1 MKPDASEDMLNKIKK
16 TMTPHQNEQCASQE
30 SEKCPNNK
38 KPDYSRPILSGK
50 LASHLSEQE
59 PRHLTPA
66 LPFTAKTSQPW
77 QVENAEN
84 KAMVALS
91 LIVTCHI
98 VHYAHAIFPE
108 KEIAF
113 LRDSILQSFGVHD
126 AVRLEVE
133 AYDLINWFAGAMN
146 ETWQMPTNAQV
157 LPQQPGT
164 DNALIPV
171 LQRAIAQK
179 RDLLMRYY
187 TGSRGEFSERRI
199 TPLEVTAEKY
209 LIAFCQL
216 RQEERVFRLSR
227 IIHLEAAEYREEDS
241 TQFVYPL
248 TSTAPTHSISISR
261 SDHAQK
267 KNAKRAKSVTH
278 TSGSK
283 PKFKQLEL
291 FSSAEDANTKAP
303 STKPEIRIPTKQGS
317 LF

>member
-1 MKPDASEDMLNKIKK
+1 MKPDTSDDMLNKIKK
-16 TMTPHQNEQCASQE
+16 TITPHQNEQGAPQE
-30 SEKCPNNK
+30 SEKRPGNK

-50 LASHLSEQE
+50 LASHLAEQE
-59 PRHLTPA
+59 PRHVAPA

-91 LIVTCHI
+91 LIVACHI
-98 VHYAHAIFPE
+98 VHYARAIFPE
-108 KEIAF
+108 KALAF
-113 LRDSILQSFGVHD
+113 LRDDILQLFGAHD

-146 ETWQMPTNAQV
+146 ETWQMPTNAHV
-157 LPQQPGT
+157 LPQEPVT

-227 IIHLEAAEYREEDS
+227 IIHLEAAEYREEDG

-248 TSTAPTHSISISR
+248 TNTVPSVPSSNPDR
-261 SDHAQK
+261 AQK
-267 KNAKRAKSVTH
+267 KNTKRAKSVAEPK
-278 TSGSK
+278 GSR
-283 PKFKQLEL
+283 PKVRQLEL
-291 FSSAEDANTKAP
+291 FSSAEDAKTKA
-303 STKPEIRIPTKQGS
+303 SSAKPDIRIPTKQGS